1 MRTLI
6 LLTVLVMT
14 LGAQS
19 PPPATDLTNDQIQ
32 AFLKAL
38 PRDRVSD
45 LPIRVVDV
53 GGYKVGVY
61 GVFRPKDA
69 PQDANMHPTKIT
81 EVYQILEGSA
91 TLVTGGKL
99 INPRPAPAPS
109 TSLRGDGIEGGVSRH
124 IAKGDV
130 IIIPGYLPH
139 WFSKMDSDLVY
150 LITRPDPE
158 GKTKLK

>member
-69 PQDANMHPTKIT
+69 PQDALAQQFA
-81 EVYQILEGSA
+81 Y
-91 TLVTGGKL
+91 
-99 INPRPAPAPS
+99 
-109 TSLRGDGIEGGVSRH
+109 
-124 IAKGDV
+124 
-130 IIIPGYLPH
+130 
-139 WFSKMDSDLVY
+139 
-150 LITRPDPE
+150 
-158 GKTKLK
+158 